1 MRHNA
6 AGEDFAM
13 GFFVDL
19 THVIEPEMSVFPGDP
34 APQTETLATC
44 EKDGYR
50 LTKLTVGSHCGTHA
64 DAPAQVFSGGRTL
77 DRFPA
82 EFFMGSAMIIDCRG
96 VSVIT
101 TETLETA
108 APFLKAVDFLLFRT
122 GWSAY
127 WRTPQY
133 ESGYPVLSD
142 EAADYI
148 ARSGCKGVGFDTL
161 GPDAPDDVTLKNHR
175 KLLASGRRIL
185 IENLNR
191 LGGCPGGVFHF
202 AAFPLLWKNA
212 DAAPVRA
219 VAW

>member
-1 MRHNA
+1 
-6 AGEDFAM
+6 M
-13 GFFVDL
+13 GRLVDL
-19 THVIEPEMSVFPGDP
+19 THVIELEMSVFPGDP
-34 APQTETLATC
+34 VPQAETLATC

-64 DAPAQVFSGGRTL
+64 DAPAHVFSDGRTL
-77 DRFPA
+77 DQFPA
-82 EFFMGSAMIIDCRG
+82 EFFMGSATVVDCRD

-101 TETLETA
+101 MDTLQE
-108 APFLKAVDFLLFRT
+108 APYLTKADFLFFMT
-122 GWSAY
+122 GWSKY
-127 WRTPQY
+127 WGTPQY
-133 ESGYPVLSD
+133 VSGYPVLSD
-142 EAADYI
+142 EAADFI
-148 ARSGCKGVGFDTL
+148 ARIDCRGVGFDTL

-191 LGGCPGGVFHF
+191 LGECPDGVFHL

>member
-1 MRHNA
+1 MYKR
-6 AGEDFAM
+6 
-13 GFFVDL
+13 
-19 THVIEPEMSVFPGDP
+19 
-34 APQTETLATC
+34 Q
-44 EKDGYR
+44 
-50 LTKLTVGSHCGTHA
+50 
-64 DAPAQVFSGGRTL
+64 
-77 DRFPA
+77 
-82 EFFMGSAMIIDCRG
+82 
-96 VSVIT
+96 
-101 TETLETA
+101 
-108 APFLKAVDFLLFRT
+108 AVDFLLFRT

-191 LGGCPGGVFHF
+191 LGGCPGDVFHF

>member
-1 MRHNA
+1 
-6 AGEDFAM
+6 M

-64 DAPAQVFSGGRTL
+64 DAPAHVFLGGRTL

-108 APFLKAVDFLLFRT
+108 APFLK
-122 GWSAY
+122 
-127 WRTPQY
+127 
-133 ESGYPVLSD
+133 
-142 EAADYI
+142 AADYI